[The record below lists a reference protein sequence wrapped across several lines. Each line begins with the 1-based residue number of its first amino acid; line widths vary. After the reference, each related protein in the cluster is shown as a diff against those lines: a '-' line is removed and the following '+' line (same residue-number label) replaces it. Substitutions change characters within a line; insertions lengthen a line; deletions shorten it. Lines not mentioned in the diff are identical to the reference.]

1 MASHEPTNAI
11 SDEQT
16 SRLDVKEALS
26 GLNMEERDACHNVLK
41 SSQHTLL
48 KLMPNHHIDQ
58 SGELGGF
65 MFVADMSEM
74 AGVMPINKRMFD
86 LTSLYECSAVENHDG
101 SFHPDALRII
111 NDLSTYREKLAEYIQ
126 TLSNADISPAGFD
139 CMNDSQETQGL
150 PDQRTWRESVPNTVG
165 LYHGF
170 LRSNTKDRREHK
182 LFIVIS
188 GCLHH
193 ACEEFQNLWHDCR
206 AHHTCKE
213 VLQSEEVQW
222 LRAATHRNHNRVA
235 SAIAECCD
243 LTVKR
248 VMDTDDPTSEQ
259 LMVLPTT
266 YSYKT
271 DCALDLRQQKARVVD
286 GGCFLDND
294 CNGVLFEMYP
304 SEGFWLFQGPRDLS
318 DYHNRY
324 GTQFN
329 YNKTFPCFPTKTVQ
343 YHTRFPVRDLRTS
356 VRVHTSSSASAIV
369 NRENRDAEDH
379 LCPDEKF
386 MQQLEKLGFNRNDG
400 VLNLMPIVYC
410 VNDNKA

>member
-1 MASHEPTNAI
+1 MASDSKQIADQQ
-11 SDEQT
+11 S
-16 SRLDVKEALS
+16 SRLDVNEALS
-26 GLNMEERDACHNVLK
+26 DLNMEERDACHNVLK

-65 MFVADMSEM
+65 MFVADMNEM
-74 AGVMPINKRMFD
+74 AEVMPINKRMFD
-86 LTSLYECSAVENHDG
+86 LSSLYECSAVQNQDEI
-101 SFHPDALRII
+101 FHSDALRII
-111 NDLSTYREKLAEYIQ
+111 NDLSVYRAKLAEYIESLTQ
-126 TLSNADISPAGFD
+126 SSTSPAGFD
-139 CMNDSQETQGL
+139 CMNDNHDSQSL
-150 PDQRTWRESVPNTVG
+150 PDQRPWSESVPNTVG

-170 LRSNTKDRREHK
+170 SRSNTKDRREHK

-213 VLQSEEVQW
+213 VLQSEEVLW
-222 LRAATHRNHNRVA
+222 LRAATHRNHNRIA
-235 SAIAECCD
+235 SAIADICN

-248 VMDTDDPTSEQ
+248 VIDTDDPTGEQ
-259 LMVLPTT
+259 RMVLPTT

-271 DCALDLRQQKARVVD
+271 DCFLDIRQQVARVVD
-286 GGCFLDND
+286 GGCFLDHD
-294 CNGVLFEMYP
+294 SNGVLFEMYP

-318 DYHNRY
+318 DYHNLY

-329 YNKTFPCFPTKTVQ
+329 YQKTFPCFPTKTVQ
-343 YHTRFPVRDLRTS
+343 YHTRFPVRDMRTS
-356 VRVHTSSSASAIV
+356 VRVMTSSSSTAIV
-369 NRENRDAEDH
+369 NCEHKDAQDH
-379 LCPDEKF
+379 LFPDESF
-386 MQQLEKLGFNRNDG
+386 MQQLHKLGFNRNDG

-410 VNDNKA
+410 VNENKA

>member
-1 MASHEPTNAI
+1 MASD
-11 SDEQT
+11 SKQT
-16 SRLDVKEALS
+16 ADQQSIRLDVKEALS
-26 GLNMEERDACHNVLK
+26 DLNMEERDACHNVLK

-65 MFVADMSEM
+65 MFVADMNEM
-74 AGVMPINKRMFD
+74 AEVMPINKRMFD
-86 LTSLYECSAVENHDG
+86 LSSLYECSAVQNKDEI
-101 SFHPDALRII
+101 FHSDALRII
-111 NDLSTYREKLAEYIQ
+111 NDLSVYRERLAEYIESLTQ
-126 TLSNADISPAGFD
+126 SSTSPAGFD
-139 CMNDSQETQGL
+139 CMNDNHDSQSL
-150 PDQRTWRESVPNTVG
+150 PDQRPWSESVPNTVG

-170 LRSNTKDRREHK
+170 SRSNTKDRREHK

-213 VLQSEEVQW
+213 VLQSEEVLW
-222 LRAATHRNHNRVA
+222 LRAATHRNHNRIA
-235 SAIAECCD
+235 SAIADICD

-248 VMDTDDPTSEQ
+248 VIDTDDPTGEQ
-259 LMVLPTT
+259 RMVLPTT

-271 DCALDLRQQKARVVD
+271 DCFLDTRQQVARVVD
-286 GGCFLDND
+286 GGCFLDHD
-294 CNGVLFEMYP
+294 SNGVLFEMYP

-318 DYHNRY
+318 DYHNLY

-329 YNKTFPCFPTKTVQ
+329 YHKTFPCFPTKTVQ
-343 YHTRFPVRDLRTS
+343 YHTRFPVKDMRTS
-356 VRVHTSSSASAIV
+356 VRVVTSSSSTAIV
-369 NRENRDAEDH
+369 NCEHKDAQDH
-379 LCPDEKF
+379 LFPDESF
-386 MQQLEKLGFNRNDG
+386 MQQLHKLGFNRNDG

-410 VNDNKA
+410 VNENKA